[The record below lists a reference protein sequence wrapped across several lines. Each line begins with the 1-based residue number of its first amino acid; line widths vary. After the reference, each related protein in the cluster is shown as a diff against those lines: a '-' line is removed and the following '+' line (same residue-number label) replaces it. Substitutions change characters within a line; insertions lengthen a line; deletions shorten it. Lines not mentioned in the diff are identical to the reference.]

1 MTSSS
6 LKLGYFSLIIATLF
20 WGGNF
25 VLGKVLSGSVQPIT
39 LTYLRWL
46 PAFLIL
52 ALLFFRPTLRA
63 IPLFKPRLGV
73 MWGLGLLGVILFPA
87 TLYEGLKTTTALN
100 ASLYLAI
107 SPVLVLLLNRL
118 AFKEQIS
125 PIILTGAIISL
136 LGVLWLLM
144 QGELSRLVNLS
155 INKGDLWAIASTVSW
170 AVYCCV
176 IRLRPQGISNTVFL
190 TVLVG
195 LAVITLT
202 PFFIYEYTTESAKNL
217 ANLTALQWSGIGY
230 LVIGP
235 SILSYAFWNFG
246 IAIVGSAKGTVMTN
260 FTPLFAAIF
269 SIILLNEA
277 VHIYHII
284 SAVLIT
290 AGILICSYKKY

>member
-1 MTSSS
+1 MNSS
-6 LKLGYFSLIIATLF
+6 LKLGYASLIIATLF

-25 VLGKVLSGSVQPIT
+25 VLGKVLSGSVEPIT

-52 ALLFFRPTLRA
+52 ALLFYRQTLA
-63 IPLFKPRLGV
+63 AVNLLKPRLV
-73 MWGLGLLGVILFPA
+73 IMWVLGILGVILFPA
-87 TLYEGLKTTTALN
+87 TLYEGLKDTTALN

-107 SPVLVLLLNRL
+107 SPVLVLFLNRL
-118 AFKEQIS
+118 IFKEKIS
-125 PIILTGAIISL
+125 PIILSGAIISL

-144 QGELSRLVNLS
+144 QGELMRLFSLS
-155 INKGDLWAIASTVSW
+155 VNKGDLWAITSTVSW
-170 AVYCCV
+170 SVYCCV
-176 IRLRPQGISNTVFL
+176 IRLRPQGITNTVFL
-190 TVLVG
+190 TTLVG

-202 PFFIYEYTTESAKNL
+202 PFFIYEYVTGAAKNL

-246 IAIVGSAKGTVMTN
+246 IAIVGSAKSTVMTN

-269 SIILLNEA
+269 SIILLNEP
-277 VHIYHII
+277 VHHYHMI
-284 SAVLIT
+284 SAILIT
-290 AGILICSYKKY
+290 LGVLICSYKKQR

>member
-1 MTSSS
+1 MISSS
-6 LKLGYFSLIIATLF
+6 LKLGYFSLIVATLF

-25 VLGKVLSGSVQPIT
+25 VLGKVLSGAVQPIT

-52 ALLFFRPTLRA
+52 VLLFFRPTWRVMHL
-63 IPLFKPRLGV
+63 LKPRLGV
-73 MWGLGLLGVILFPA
+73 MWVLGLLGVILFPA

-107 SPVLVLLLNRL
+107 SPVLVLFLNRL
-118 AFKEQIS
+118 VFKEKIS
-125 PIILTGAIISL
+125 PIILSGAIISL

-144 QGELSRLVNLS
+144 QGKLTRLFSLA
-155 INKGDLWAIASTVSW
+155 INQGDLWAIASTISW

-195 LAVITLT
+195 LAVLTLT
-202 PFFIYEYTTESAKNL
+202 PFFIYEYVAESAKNL

-246 IAIVGSAKGTVMTN
+246 IAIVGSAKGAVMTN
-260 FTPLFAAIF
+260 FTPLFAAMF
-269 SIILLNEA
+269 SIILLNES
-277 VHIYHII
+277 VHTYHII
-284 SAVLIT
+284 SAILIT
-290 AGILICSYKKY
+290 AGILICSYKKH